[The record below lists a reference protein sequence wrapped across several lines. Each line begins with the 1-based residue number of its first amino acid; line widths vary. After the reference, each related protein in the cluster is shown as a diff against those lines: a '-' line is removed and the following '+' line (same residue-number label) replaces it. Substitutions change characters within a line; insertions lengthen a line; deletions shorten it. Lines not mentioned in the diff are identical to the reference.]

1 MPTCASVPGHI
12 PTTGQDSSEDCR
24 GARLSDRRSVL
35 TQDLTLG
42 PRRFP
47 LPQRILLPRLRSLA
61 RPHRSRPRRRSLKT
75 ARPETD
81 ESLPHIGVV
90 GDTYTIV
97 LSGDDPGN
105 ADRQSALALVSWRT
119 GFAWAQVEPKSKN
132 EARAMVEKGR
142 DILRQLK
149 ERTGLTAISKDG

>member
-1 MPTCASVPGHI
+1 MKILTNIKINRHSITSQPVTPI
-12 PTTGQDSSEDCR
+12 PRD
-24 GARLSDRRSVL
+24 
-35 TQDLTLG
+35 DL
-42 PRRFP
+42 
-47 LPQRILLPRLRSLA
+47 
-61 RPHRSRPRRRSLKT
+61 RRSLKI

-105 ADRQSALALVSWRT
+105 AERQSALALVSWRT

-149 ERTGLTAISKDG
+149 ERTGLTADQQGWLDAIEADLRKMQEKKGATGGKVR